1 VPKIRSIITILLLE
15 DDAQNRESVEHFLTQ
30 INYKKIS
37 WTKIQQLEAGLDY
50 LQQNHV
56 DAIIINQKLTD
67 THKSNIQ
74 QKIYVITTKIPIIFI
89 TTNNREN
96 TVIKKQHFTINYASF
111 EKNKTL
117 ESTTIQNYLSNKEIS
132 PILLE
137 KTIISVIEQQKDREK
152 LIELQQNNL
161 ELQAELQD
169 TQELFKTVVDTTSS
183 LMWMIDTHENYTF
196 LNQAWLSFTGQ
207 TLETGLQENW
217 RDRIHPED
225 IPSCIQAYQS
235 ALTQCQGFQIEYRL
249 RRFDNQYRLML
260 NTAVRRYNSQGEFA
274 GFLCSC
280 IDITQRKQMEQ
291 QVIQQAKV
299 DRLLADI
306 TQKIYSSLE
315 LDIIIQTT
323 VEAVNEF
330 LQAEKI
336 LITKI
341 VNNSLSIDG
350 KNNRH
355 LSLLFESKLINF
367 PLICDIFTSEILPNQ
382 ELIDNYKQLSQG
394 VIIAKNKTCTH
405 AIIDNINVNFN
416 NIAYTLLIVPII
428 SQEKLWGLLCIEQYS
443 PLKYWQLEE
452 IHLLRQVVMR
462 LGIAIKQSQLY
473 QQLEHANQ
481 ELEKLAVIDDLTKIA
496 NRRKFDQYLEKE
508 WKRLTREKNPLSL
521 ILCDVDYF
529 KLYNDT
535 YGHQAGDRCLSEVAK
550 AISKVIK
557 RPADLVARYG
567 GEEFAIILPNT
578 DVGGAKYLA
587 RQVRLQI
594 EALKI
599 PHINSK
605 IDLYVTLSLGV
616 ASCIPNASLGFYALV
631 AAADKGLYQAKALG
645 RNQVVLFEM
654 QNL

>member
-341 VNNSLSIDG
+341 VNNS
-350 KNNRH
+350 
-355 LSLLFESKLINF
+355 
-367 PLICDIFTSEILPNQ
+367 
-382 ELIDNYKQLSQG
+382 
-394 VIIAKNKTCTH
+394 
-405 AIIDNINVNFN
+405 
-416 NIAYTLLIVPII
+416 
-428 SQEKLWGLLCIEQYS
+428 
-443 PLKYWQLEE
+443 
-452 IHLLRQVVMR
+452 
-462 LGIAIKQSQLY
+462 
-473 QQLEHANQ
+473 
-481 ELEKLAVIDDLTKIA
+481 
-496 NRRKFDQYLEKE
+496 
-508 WKRLTREKNPLSL
+508 
-521 ILCDVDYF
+521 
-529 KLYNDT
+529 
-535 YGHQAGDRCLSEVAK
+535 
-550 AISKVIK
+550 
-557 RPADLVARYG
+557 
-567 GEEFAIILPNT
+567 
-578 DVGGAKYLA
+578 
-587 RQVRLQI
+587 
-594 EALKI
+594 
-599 PHINSK
+599 
-605 IDLYVTLSLGV
+605 
-616 ASCIPNASLGFYALV
+616 
-631 AAADKGLYQAKALG
+631 
-645 RNQVVLFEM
+645 
-654 QNL
+654 